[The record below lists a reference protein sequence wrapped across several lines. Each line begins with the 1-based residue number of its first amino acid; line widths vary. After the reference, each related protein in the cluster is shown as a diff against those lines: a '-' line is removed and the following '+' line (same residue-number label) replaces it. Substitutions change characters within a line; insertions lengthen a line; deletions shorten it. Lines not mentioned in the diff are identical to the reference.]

1 MRRIPKAPRGARGWF
16 LERLFGRA
24 AVSGDGETPDLSAVG
39 VEGREM
45 IQGILELSQTT
56 VKEIMVP
63 RIDVISLSIDTP
75 AAELA
80 RAIAESGHSR
90 LPVYQGTIDNIVGI
104 LHAKDL
110 LRLVAAPGATGPI
123 GPILRKPYFVPESKK
138 LDSLLREFKRRKA
151 HIAVAVDEYGGTSG
165 IVTMEDVL
173 EEIVGE
179 IQDEFDDERQRVEEI
194 GDRVYLCDARLSLD
208 EFNKKTG
215 AGIPGGGFDTLGGF
229 VFDLFGR
236 IPAPF
241 EKANRESVEFV
252 VQEMDGH
259 KIVSVKVVLNRPPTA
274 QEGGP

>member
-1 MRRIPKAPRGARGWF
+1 MRRKAF
-16 LERLFGRA
+16 LGRLFSRA
-24 AVSGDGETPDLSAVG
+24 APAGGAAQMKTPDLSTVG

-45 IQGILELSQTT
+45 IQGILDLSQTT

-63 RIDVISLSIDTP
+63 RIDVVSLSVETP
-75 AAELA
+75 TALLA

-90 LPVYQGTIDNIVGI
+90 FPVYQGTVDNIVGI

-110 LRLVAAPGATGPI
+110 LRLVAEEGPGVRVGPA
-123 GPILRKPYFVPESKK
+123 LRKPYFVPESKK

-165 IVTMEDVL
+165 VVTMEDIL

-179 IQDEFDDERQRVEEI
+179 IQDEFDDERPQVEEI
-194 GDRVYLCDARLSLD
+194 GDRVYLCDARASLA
-208 EFNKKTG
+208 EFNKRTG
-215 AGIPGGGFDTLGGF
+215 AGLPEDDFDTLGGF

-236 IPAPF
+236 IPSPF
-241 EKANRESVEFV
+241 EKTSHGLVDFV

-259 KIVSVKVVLNRPPTA
+259 KIVTVKAMLNRMPVSHEEA
-274 QEGGP
+274 L

>member
-1 MRRIPKAPRGARGWF
+1 LGKAQQP
-16 LERLFGRA
+16 
-24 AVSGDGETPDLSAVG
+24 GDRETPDLSAVG

-45 IQGILELSQTT
+45 IQGIVDLSQTT

-80 RAIAESGHSR
+80 RVIAESGHSR
-90 LPVYQGTIDNIVGI
+90 FPVYQGTIDNVVGV

-110 LRLVAAPGATGPI
+110 LRLVAAEGAAGPI
-123 GPILRKPYFVPESKK
+123 GAILRKPYFVPESKK
-138 LDSLLREFKRRKA
+138 VDSLLREFKRRKV
-151 HIAVAVDEYGGTSG
+151 HIAIAVDEYGGTSG

-179 IQDEFDDERQRVEEI
+179 IQDEFDDERQQVEEI
-194 GDRVYLCDARLSLD
+194 GDRVYLCDARLSL
-208 EFNKKTG
+208 EELNKKAG
-215 AGIPGGGFDTLGGF
+215 AGIPDGEYDTVGGF

-236 IPAPF
+236 TPVPF
-241 EKANRESVEFV
+241 QKASYGLADFI

-259 KIVSVKVVLNRPPTA
+259 KIVKVKVVLNRGPTA
-274 QEGGP
+274 KEGKP